1 MGHLQCQYT
10 PKKSIKKR
18 VKEITCLPIL
28 NSFVISR
35 QKEKGTICCL
45 APPDLVDFLLNL
57 QTLQIIKLNDAE
69 EEIRVLLESAKRG
82 NKSR

>member
-1 MGHLQCQYT
+1 MWSS
-10 PKKSIKKR
+10 KSNQIPY
-18 VKEITCLPIL
+18 LPEL

-35 QKEKGTICCL
+35 QKEEGTISHL
-45 APPDLVDFLLNL
+45 APPDLIDLLLNL